1 MQPQAGESL
10 KKSSESIIHE
20 RDAKRRN
27 LELVRSLIDTASTS
41 TGIGLYGIAVSSTST
56 NTPIDHHTEE
66 IRRKTRERVQKHRN
80 KKKELLDDNQLE
92 STSYSNPKTLGKAKS
107 RVKKALPACPLRK
120 KAVLQKIMEEIDIVE
135 PSTSTQKSKH
145 CISDEILAKV
155 KQFYERDDIS
165 RQVPGLK
172 DVKTVREDRAI
183 RDTKSLPYELT
194 WYFWK
199 EDSKGK
205 LCKTVQSGDLDELQ
219 KHLIDLTP
227 SFKVHSFVKNS
238 QAKAYEKDKEA
249 VTKNKNEVA
258 SLLQIDFLE
267 NYTCLAQ
274 DEVQSFH
281 WVQPQ
286 VTLFTISLWHS
297 GKHFP
302 IVIVSDNRHHTK
314 DTIVPFLQ
322 RTLEELP
329 DNIKEVHVWS
339 NGPASQ
345 FKNRFIA
352 ASLPLLEK
360 ISNKKIIWN
369 YFATS
374 HGKGPVDGIGG
385 ALKRLVRSKVI
396 SRVENVFNAQQFTQ
410 VGNKYS
416 SVKVINVN
424 EEEIERRFANLKLK
438 DVFDAAV
445 HVEGIAKIHN
455 IYTSNCVVKTESVTI
470 DSNLIKEKSFHHTVY
485 GSDESD
491 ISDDDVPLSI
501 IRKKC

>member
-1 MQPQAGESL
+1 MALTEAEKMRRRREKL
-10 KKSSESIIHE
+10 KKLKQYDDFKAKHRQQAQKSS
-20 RDAKRRN
+20 AKAKI
-27 LELVRSLIDTASTS
+27 ELNKLPKTK
-41 TGIGLYGIAVSSTST
+41 L
-56 NTPIDHHTEE
+56 NKKLEE
-66 IRRKTRERVQKHRN
+66 IRRKTRERVQRHRN

-120 KAVLQKIMEEIDIVE
+120 KAVLQKILEEIDIE

-165 RQVPGLK
+165 RQAPGLK
-172 DVKTVREDRAI
+172 DVKTVRE
-183 RDTKSLPYELT
+183 
-194 WYFWK
+194 
-199 EDSKGK
+199 
-205 LCKTVQSGDLDELQ
+205 VQSGDLDELQ

-249 VTKNKNEVA
+249 VTKNKNEVT
-258 SLLQIDFLE
+258 SLLQIDFSE

-281 WVQPQ
+281 WVQP
-286 VTLFTISLWHS
+286 
-297 GKHFP
+297 
-302 IVIVSDNRHHTK
+302 
-314 DTIVPFLQ
+314 
-322 RTLEELP
+322 
-329 DNIKEVHVWS
+329 
-339 NGPASQ
+339 
-345 FKNRFIA
+345 
-352 ASLPLLEK
+352 
-360 ISNKKIIWN
+360 
-369 YFATS
+369 
-374 HGKGPVDGIGG
+374 
-385 ALKRLVRSKVI
+385 
-396 SRVENVFNAQQFTQ
+396 Q

-455 IYTSNCVVKTESVTI
+455 IYTSNCVVKTVSVTI
-470 DSNLIKEKSFHHTVY
+470 DSNLIKEKSFYHTVY

-491 ISDDDVPLSI
+491 SSDDDVPLSI